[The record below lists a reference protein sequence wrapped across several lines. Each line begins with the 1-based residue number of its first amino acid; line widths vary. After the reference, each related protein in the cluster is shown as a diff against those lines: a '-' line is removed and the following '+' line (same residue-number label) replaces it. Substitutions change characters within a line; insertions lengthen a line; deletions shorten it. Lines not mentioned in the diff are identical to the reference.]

1 MTLVEILTIA
11 GIVIGPLAAVLIAQ
25 HLQNRKEKRER
36 RMNVFR
42 TLMRT
47 RRTPMTLEHV
57 GALNLIEIEFA
68 DKKQIIDAWRR
79 LFEHLGT
86 MHNRY
91 PGEVY
96 IDGDTLEQKNY
107 KDDLFWRRI
116 NNERHTLL
124 AKTLHSM
131 AREMGFK
138 IEQLEIF
145 EGGYTPQGWEDEQ
158 LEARIVRKSFID
170 LLHGRRLLPVVL
182 IGGEND
188 SSGVDEQTQ

>member
-1 MTLVEILTIA
+1 
-11 GIVIGPLAAVLIAQ
+11 
-25 HLQNRKEKRER
+25 
-36 RMNVFR
+36 
-42 TLMRT
+42 
-47 RRTPMTLEHV
+47 MTLEHV